1 MFYGLLLERVV
12 ASKISA
18 RTFQSSSPAAAALGF
33 LGKHILLSLQDYY
46 SISLFIH
53 HTRQGVSAG
62 RGVVATTTQKQRQFG
77 WLHPHAHRHTHSTQ
91 SLRTNTLA
99 HSLTHTH
106 VQTSYLVEIVSL
118 SYEGLL
124 LLFFL
129 LHSVYLI
136 FCIRAFIFCVGLIC
150 ILIAL
155 CVSPSTSMNA
165 CTNFFSLYS
174 FCTNSHGDEKLS
186 FKCSH
191 YV

>member
-12 ASKISA
+12 ASKFSA

-106 VQTSYLVEIVSL
+106 TYKQVTQLKQFPFRMKVYYCCFCCCT
-118 SYEGLL
+118 
-124 LLFFL
+124 LF
-129 LHSVYLI
+129 I
-136 FCIRAFIFCVGLIC
+136 
-150 ILIAL
+150 
-155 CVSPSTSMNA
+155 
-165 CTNFFSLYS
+165 
-174 FCTNSHGDEKLS
+174 
-186 FKCSH
+186 
-191 YV
+191 